1 MPTRPDRCSGR
12 CRWTPRS
19 PVLISTRRALRGPRR
34 SRRRTQGARPNDK
47 NPLVGRH
54 EPGDHG
60 IGRSRGG
67 LSTKAHA
74 LVDGNGRLLTLIVG
88 PGHAGD
94 SPVLPLLLGELRVAR
109 RGRGR
114 ARTRPDVLRADK
126 AYCSRGHRELL
137 RSRGIKA
144 VIPEKSDQAA
154 HRKRR
159 GSAGGRPV
167 THDAEDYKNRNVVE
181 RFFNRMKHWRA
192 LASRYDKYATVYR
205 GGIILAAIVDWLKH
219 LRDTA

>member
-1 MPTRPDRCSGR
+1 
-12 CRWTPRS
+12 
-19 PVLISTRRALRGPRR
+19 
-34 SRRRTQGARPNDK
+34 
-47 NPLVGRH
+47 VGQD
-54 EPGDHG
+54 EAGDHG

-74 LVDGNGRLLTLIVG
+74 LVDGNGRLLALIVG

-94 SPVLPLLLGELRVAR
+94 SPVLPLLLAELRVAR
-109 RGRGR
+109 QGPGRP
-114 ARTRPDVLRADK
+114 RTRPDVLRADR
-126 AYCSRGHRELL
+126 AYCSRGHRALL
-137 RSRGIKA
+137 RTRGIKT

-159 GSAGGRPV
+159 GSNGGRPI

-192 LASRYDKYATVYR
+192 MASRYDKHALVYR
-205 GGIILAAIVDWLKH
+205 GGIILKRPRFDAASFLAKDAGYAEEVPE
-219 LRDTA
+219 